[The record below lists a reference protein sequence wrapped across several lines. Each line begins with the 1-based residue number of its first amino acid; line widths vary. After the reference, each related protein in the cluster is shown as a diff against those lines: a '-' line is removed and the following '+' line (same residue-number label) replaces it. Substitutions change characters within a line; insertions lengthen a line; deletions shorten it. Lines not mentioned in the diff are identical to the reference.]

1 MPNRGSR
8 DVIDSFLLRRIRSGS
23 NVLDVGSGYGET
35 ALLIARRVPGATVE
49 AVDID
54 AASVHRANRRFRRLD
69 RSRPIRCRR
78 GNAEELA
85 RTFGRSR
92 FDCVVVNNALHE
104 FWRPVR
110 ALRETRSVLRPG
122 GMLLLAEFTP
132 RYGEQADDCPR
143 YSCEKIIE
151 LTRRAGFAVRSA
163 ATRSDAIL
171 IRATK
176 R

>member
-1 MPNRGSR
+1 MPRRSSR
-8 DVIDSFLLRRIRSGS
+8 DAIDSFLLRNIRPGS
-23 NVLDVGSGYGET
+23 AVLDVGSGYGET
-35 ALLIARRVPGATVE
+35 ALLIARRVPGASVE
-49 AVDID
+49 AVDIN
-54 AASVHRANRRFRRLD
+54 AASVHRAKCRFRRLG
-69 RSRPIRCRR
+69 SRPIRCRR

-92 FDCVVVNNALHE
+92 FDYVVVNNALHE
-104 FWRPVR
+104 LWRPVR

-143 YSCEKIIE
+143 YSRDKILE
-151 LTRRAGFAVRSA
+151 LIRRAGFAVRST